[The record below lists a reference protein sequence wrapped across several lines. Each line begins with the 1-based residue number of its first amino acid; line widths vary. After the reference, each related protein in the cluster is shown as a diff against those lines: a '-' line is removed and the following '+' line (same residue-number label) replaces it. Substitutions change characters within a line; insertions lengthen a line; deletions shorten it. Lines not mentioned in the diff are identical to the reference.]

1 MNLASIFRKYL
12 SGNESGQLVI
22 KFAGENHLC
31 KVAIEAGHAVYLT
44 CGTLGP
50 AEALGYIAGKTPTGA
65 NFIPGVPARRK
76 LATPLD
82 ERLLT
87 LAGANQTPAPAAVA
101 AGGADPVAAKQ
112 VEETINDFIDL
123 VGPLGTVLVGNILG
137 RLGCRRG
144 EQMQQE
150 HFARFLSALQQEI
163 PEESRR
169 QFQARHQP

>member
-50 AEALGYIAGKTPTGA
+50 AEALGHIAGKTPTGA

-82 ERLLT
+82 ERLLA
-87 LAGANQTPAPAAVA
+87 LAGANQTPEPAAA
-101 AGGADPVAAKQ
+101 AAGADPVAARQ

-123 VGPLGTVLVGNILG
+123 VGPLGTVLVDNILG
-137 RLGCRRG
+137 RLGCRRS
-144 EQMQQE
+144 EEMPQE
-150 HFARFLSALQQEI
+150 HFTSFLSALQQEI

-169 QFQARHQP
+169 QFQARQQP